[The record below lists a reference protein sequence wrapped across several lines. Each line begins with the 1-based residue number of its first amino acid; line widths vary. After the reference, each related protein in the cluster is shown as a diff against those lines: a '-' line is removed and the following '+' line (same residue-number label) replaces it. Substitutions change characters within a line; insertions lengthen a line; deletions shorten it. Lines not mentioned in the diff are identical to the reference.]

1 MSLRRLRF
9 VGGIRWVAKQPF
21 WAAVCPK
28 WLQYGASWPP
38 VRPNGSKEMTL
49 EELENV
55 PIARWSR
62 RNTIG
67 ARRRK
72 AFGAVDSNRYAAEA
86 LLGLSSGSRSKEN
99 EPVAVQN

>member
-1 MSLRRLRF
+1 MAPAGPRLDQM
-9 VGGIRWVAKQPF
+9 A
-21 WAAVCPK
+21 
-28 WLQYGASWPP
+28 
-38 VRPNGSKEMTL
+38 SKEMTL

-62 RNTIG
+62 RNAIG

-72 AFGAVDSNRYAAEA
+72 AFGAVDSNRHAAEA

-99 EPVAVQN
+99 EPVGVQN